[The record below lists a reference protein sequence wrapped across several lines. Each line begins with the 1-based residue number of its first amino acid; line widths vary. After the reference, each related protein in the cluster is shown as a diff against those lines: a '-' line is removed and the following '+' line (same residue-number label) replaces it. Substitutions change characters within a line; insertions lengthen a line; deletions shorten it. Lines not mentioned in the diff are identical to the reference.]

1 MFPGGKK
8 GMKELMKQAKK
19 MQEELQK
26 AQEEAESLIVE
37 ATSGG
42 GMVKVK
48 MNGKNQLLSI
58 KIDPEVIDPDDIEM
72 LEDLIVAAVNEAIVK
87 VGKESEKKLS
97 KVTGG
102 LNIPGLF

>member
-19 MQEELQK
+19 MQEDLQK
-26 AQEEAESLIVE
+26 AQEEAKNIIVE
-37 ATSGG
+37 ASSGG

-48 MNGKNQLLSI
+48 MNGQNQMLSI
-58 KIDPEVIDPDDIEM
+58 KIDPEVIDPDDVEM
-72 LEDLIVAAVNEAIVK
+72 LEDLIVAAVNEAINK
-87 VGKESEKKLS
+87 VNKESESRLA

-102 LNIPGLF
+102 LNFPGLF